1 MDAVTSGL
9 NTEIFSAERE
19 WTVEGLPVLTAQ
31 VSLPEPVGSENRT
44 TRRIRRYYRAQCRAF
59 LRYCDRWLFPMA
71 ARACREAL
79 ADSRPLPQLQA
90 ELSFR
95 VTYNEGG
102 FWSLYTQIRE
112 PAADGHILLRRWGD
126 TWDLRR
132 GYPVSLPS
140 FFPHRR
146 GWKRRLLTL
155 AAQEIQRQE
164 TAGYAR
170 YLDGWLRRL
179 RQQFNPM
186 RFYLTPE
193 GLAFFYPMYAI
204 APAAEGIPVFT
215 VPYEAVGPYVPVSK
229 AEPSSSAPQ
238 SLQTASPLP
247 QGRCLLSYCSLIRR
261 SCPSPGPPVR
271 RQLPSRLRRPRS
283 G

>member
-71 ARACREAL
+71 AGACQAAL
-79 ADSRPLPQLQA
+79 ADSRPLPQFQA
-90 ELSFR
+90 ELTFQ

-102 FWSLYTQIRE
+102 FWSLYTQLRE
-112 PAADGHILLRRWGD
+112 PTADGHVLLRRWGD

-132 GYPVSLPS
+132 GYPVPLQS
-140 FFPHRR
+140 FFPRR
-146 GWKRRLLTL
+146 QGWKRRLLTL

-164 TAGYAR
+164 AVGYAR
-170 YLDGWLRRL
+170 YLDGWRRRL
-179 RQQFNPM
+179 RQQFNPI

-215 VPYEAVGPYVPVSK
+215 VPYEAVGPYVPASE

-238 SLQTASPLP
+238 T
-247 QGRCLLSYCSLIRR
+247 
-261 SCPSPGPPVR
+261 
-271 RQLPSRLRRPRS
+271 
-283 G
+283 

>member
-1 MDAVTSGL
+1 MRQCQERRQRCGCSHIRTEHRDFFPLNGNGLWRDFRCLPRRCPSLSLWARRTGPPGVSGGTIAPSAGPSSGTVTAGC
-9 NTEIFSAERE
+9 FPWQRE
-19 WTVEGLPVLTAQ
+19 PAG
-31 VSLPEPVGSENRT
+31 
-44 TRRIRRYYRAQCRAF
+44 RR
-59 LRYCDRWLFPMA
+59 W
-71 ARACREAL
+71 

-155 AAQEIQRQE
+155 AAQEIQRKE
-164 TAGYAR
+164 TAGYA
-170 YLDGWLRRL
+170 GIWTAGEGGCGSSS
-179 RQQFNPM
+179 
-186 RFYLTPE
+186 TPY
-193 GLAFFYPMYAI
+193 G
-204 APAAEGIPVFT
+204 FT
-215 VPYEAVGPYVPVSK
+215 SPRKVL
-229 AEPSSSAPQ
+229 PSSTPCTPSPRRRRVSLSLPSPTKRWGHTCPFQKQSRPRSAPQ
-238 SLQTASPLP
+238 T
-247 QGRCLLSYCSLIRR
+247 
-261 SCPSPGPPVR
+261 
-271 RQLPSRLRRPRS
+271 
-283 G
+283 

>member
-1 MDAVTSGL
+1 MEAVTSGL

-44 TRRIRRYYRAQCRAF
+44 ARRIRRYYRAQCRAF

-79 ADSRPLPQLQA
+79 ADSRPLPQFQA

-146 GWKRRLLTL
+146 GWKR
-155 AAQEIQRQE
+155 Q
-164 TAGYAR
+164 
-170 YLDGWLRRL
+170 
-179 RQQFNPM
+179 
-186 RFYLTPE
+186 
-193 GLAFFYPMYAI
+193 
-204 APAAEGIPVFT
+204 PADFGRSGDPASGDCRVR
-215 VPYEAVGPYVPVSK
+215 PVSGRLAK
-229 AEPSSSAPQ
+229 AAAAAVQPHAVLPHPGEVKPHGVE
-238 SLQTASPLP
+238 LLP
-247 QGRCLLSYCSLIRR
+247 Q
-261 SCPSPGPPVR
+261 PP
-271 RQLPSRLRRPRS
+271 
-283 G
+283 

>member
-112 PAADGHILLRRWGD
+112 PTADGHVLLRRWGD

-132 GYPVSLPS
+132 GYPVPLQS
-140 FFPHRR
+140 FFPRR
-146 GWKRRLLTL
+146 QGWKRRLLTL

-170 YLDGWLRRL
+170 YLDGWRRRL
-179 RQQFNPM
+179 RQQFNPI

-215 VPYEAVGPYVPVSK
+215 VPYEAVGPYVPVSE

-238 SLQTASPLP
+238 T
-247 QGRCLLSYCSLIRR
+247 
-261 SCPSPGPPVR
+261 
-271 RQLPSRLRRPRS
+271 
-283 G
+283 

>member
-1 MDAVTSGL
+1 MEAVTSGL

-102 FWSLYTQIRE
+102 FWSLYTQSRE
-112 PAADGHILLRRWGD
+112 PGPDGRTLLRRWGD
-126 TWDLRR
+126 TWDLRT
-132 GYPVSLPS
+132 GYPAALPS
-140 FFPHRR
+140 FFPPHS
-146 GWKRRLLTL
+146 GWKKQLLHL
-155 AAQEIQRQE
+155 AAGEIRQQEA
-164 TAGYAR
+164 AGHAR
-170 YLDGWLRRL
+170 YLPGWQRKLRRN
-179 RQQFNPM
+179 FNA
-186 RFYLTPE
+186 RNFYLTPE
-193 GLAFFYPMYAI
+193 GLVFFYPMYAI
-204 APAAEGIPVFT
+204 APAMEGIPAFT
-215 VPYEAVGPYVPVSK
+215 VPWNRQQDET
-229 AEPSSSAPQ
+229 EPQ
-238 SLQTASPLP
+238 
-247 QGRCLLSYCSLIRR
+247 
-261 SCPSPGPPVR
+261 
-271 RQLPSRLRRPRS
+271 
-283 G
+283 

>member
-1 MDAVTSGL
+1 MEAVISGL

-31 VSLPEPVGSENRT
+31 VSLPEPVGLESRT
-44 TRRIRRYYRAQCRAF
+44 IRRIRRYYRAQCRAF

-71 ARACREAL
+71 ARACLEAL
-79 ADSRPLPQLQA
+79 ADSRPLPQFQA
-90 ELSFR
+90 ELTFR

-102 FWSLYTQIRE
+102 FWSLYTQTRE
-112 PAADGHILLRRWGD
+112 PTPDGHILLRRWGD

-140 FFPHRR
+140 LFPRR
-146 GWKRRLLTL
+146 QGWKRRLLTL

-164 TAGYAR
+164 AAGYAR
-170 YLDGWLRRL
+170 YLNGWRRRL

-215 VPYEAVGPYVPVSK
+215 VPYEAVGPYVPVSEAK
-229 AEPSSSAPQ
+229 PSSSAPQ
-238 SLQTASPLP
+238 T
-247 QGRCLLSYCSLIRR
+247 
-261 SCPSPGPPVR
+261 
-271 RQLPSRLRRPRS
+271 
-283 G
+283 

>member
-102 FWSLYTQIRE
+102 FW
-112 PAADGHILLRRWGD
+112 
-126 TWDLRR
+126 
-132 GYPVSLPS
+132 V
-140 FFPHRR
+140 
-146 GWKRRLLTL
+146 
-155 AAQEIQRQE
+155 
-164 TAGYAR
+164 
-170 YLDGWLRRL
+170 
-179 RQQFNPM
+179 QFN
-186 RFYLTPE
+186 
-193 GLAFFYPMYAI
+193 
-204 APAAEGIPVFT
+204 
-215 VPYEAVGPYVPVSK
+215 
-229 AEPSSSAPQ
+229 
-238 SLQTASPLP
+238 
-247 QGRCLLSYCSLIRR
+247 
-261 SCPSPGPPVR
+261 SC
-271 RQLPSRLRRPRS
+271 
-283 G
+283 

>member
-102 FWSLYTQIRE
+102 FWSLYT
-112 PAADGHILLRRWGD
+112 PNPGASRRW
-126 TWDLRR
+126 TH
-132 GYPVSLPS
+132 SAA
-140 FFPHRR
+140 
-146 GWKRRLLTL
+146 TL
-155 AAQEIQRQE
+155 
-164 TAGYAR
+164 GR
-170 YLDGWLRRL
+170 YLG
-179 RQQFNPM
+179 PA
-186 RFYLTPE
+186 T
-193 GLAFFYPMYAI
+193 GLSGFASELFSAPTGLEA
-204 APAAEGIPVFT
+204 APADFG
-215 VPYEAVGPYVPVSK
+215 
-229 AEPSSSAPQ
+229 
-238 SLQTASPLP
+238 
-247 QGRCLLSYCSLIRR
+247 
-261 SCPSPGPPVR
+261 
-271 RQLPSRLRRPRS
+271 RS
-283 G
+283 GDPA

>member
-1 MDAVTSGL
+1 MLYCTYDQYAAAGGTVPEAAFGVLCSRASRLIDAATFGR
-9 NTEIFSAERE
+9 AEHHAA
-19 WTVEGLPVLTAQ
+19 GC
-31 VSLPEPVGSENRT
+31 EP
-44 TRRIRRYYRAQCRAF
+44 
-59 LRYCDRWLFPMA
+59 
-71 ARACREAL
+71 CREAL
-79 ADSRPLPQLQA
+79 ADSRPLPQFQA

-238 SLQTASPLP
+238 T
-247 QGRCLLSYCSLIRR
+247 
-261 SCPSPGPPVR
+261 
-271 RQLPSRLRRPRS
+271 
-283 G
+283 

>member
-1 MDAVTSGL
+1 
-9 NTEIFSAERE
+9 
-19 WTVEGLPVLTAQ
+19 
-31 VSLPEPVGSENRT
+31 
-44 TRRIRRYYRAQCRAF
+44 
-59 LRYCDRWLFPMA
+59 MA

-170 YLDGWLRRL
+170 YLDGWRRRL

-215 VPYEAVGPYVPVSK
+215 VPYEAVGPYVPVSE

-238 SLQTASPLP
+238 T
-247 QGRCLLSYCSLIRR
+247 
-261 SCPSPGPPVR
+261 
-271 RQLPSRLRRPRS
+271 
-283 G
+283 

>member
-1 MDAVTSGL
+1 MEAVTSGL

-59 LRYCDRWLFPMA
+59 LRYCDRWLFPMV

-79 ADSRPLPQLQA
+79 ADSRPLPQFQA

-215 VPYEAVGPYVPVSK
+215 VPYEAVGPYVPVSE

-238 SLQTASPLP
+238 T
-247 QGRCLLSYCSLIRR
+247 
-261 SCPSPGPPVR
+261 
-271 RQLPSRLRRPRS
+271 
-283 G
+283 

>member
-1 MDAVTSGL
+1 MEAVTSGL

-140 FFPHRR
+140 FFRTD
-146 GWKRRLLTL
+146 G
-155 AAQEIQRQE
+155 
-164 TAGYAR
+164 AG
-170 YLDGWLRRL
+170 
-179 RQQFNPM
+179 
-186 RFYLTPE
+186 
-193 GLAFFYPMYAI
+193 
-204 APAAEGIPVFT
+204 
-215 VPYEAVGPYVPVSK
+215 
-229 AEPSSSAPQ
+229 
-238 SLQTASPLP
+238 
-247 QGRCLLSYCSLIRR
+247 
-261 SCPSPGPPVR
+261 
-271 RQLPSRLRRPRS
+271 S
-283 G
+283 GAC

>member
-1 MDAVTSGL
+1 M
-9 NTEIFSAERE
+9 
-19 WTVEGLPVLTAQ
+19 LTAQ

-79 ADSRPLPQLQA
+79 ADSRPLPQFQA

-186 RFYLTPE
+186 R
-193 GLAFFYPMYAI
+193 
-204 APAAEGIPVFT
+204 
-215 VPYEAVGPYVPVSK
+215 
-229 AEPSSSAPQ
+229 
-238 SLQTASPLP
+238 
-247 QGRCLLSYCSLIRR
+247 
-261 SCPSPGPPVR
+261 
-271 RQLPSRLRRPRS
+271 
-283 G
+283 

>member
-112 PAADGHILLRRWGD
+112 QPPMD
-126 TWDLRR
+126 TFCCD
-132 GYPVSLPS
+132 
-140 FFPHRR
+140 
-146 GWKRRLLTL
+146 
-155 AAQEIQRQE
+155 
-164 TAGYAR
+164 AGAIP
-170 YLDGWLRRL
+170 GTCGGAI
-179 RQQFNPM
+179 
-186 RFYLTPE
+186 RFRFR
-193 GLAFFYPMYAI
+193 AFFRTGGA
-204 APAAEGIPVFT
+204 G
-215 VPYEAVGPYVPVSK
+215 
-229 AEPSSSAPQ
+229 
-238 SLQTASPLP
+238 
-247 QGRCLLSYCSLIRR
+247 
-261 SCPSPGPPVR
+261 
-271 RQLPSRLRRPRS
+271 S
-283 G
+283 GAC

>member
-1 MDAVTSGL
+1 MEAVTSGL

-44 TRRIRRYYRAQCRAF
+44 ARRIRRYYRAQCRAF

-79 ADSRPLPQLQA
+79 ADSRPLPQFQA

-112 PAADGHILLRRWGD
+112 PAANGHILLRRWGD

-170 YLDGWLRRL
+170 YLDGWRRRL
-179 RQQFNPM
+179 RQ
-186 RFYLTPE
+186 
-193 GLAFFYPMYAI
+193 
-204 APAAEGIPVFT
+204 
-215 VPYEAVGPYVPVSK
+215 
-229 AEPSSSAPQ
+229 
-238 SLQTASPLP
+238 
-247 QGRCLLSYCSLIRR
+247 
-261 SCPSPGPPVR
+261 
-271 RQLPSRLRRPRS
+271 
-283 G
+283 

>member
-31 VSLPEPVGSENRT
+31 VSLPEPAGSENRT

-71 ARACREAL
+71 AQACREAQ
-79 ADSRPLPQLQA
+79 AASRPLLQLQA
-90 ELSFR
+90 ELSYR

-170 YLDGWLRRL
+170 YLDGWRRRL
-179 RQQFNPM
+179 RQQFNPL
-186 RFYLTPE
+186 RFYLTRP
-193 GLAFFYPMYAI
+193 GGGGYP
-204 APAAEGIPVFT
+204 
-215 VPYEAVGPYVPVSK
+215 
-229 AEPSSSAPQ
+229 
-238 SLQTASPLP
+238 
-247 QGRCLLSYCSLIRR
+247 CLNR
-261 SCPSPGPPVR
+261 P
-271 RQLPSRLRRPRS
+271 LRRGGALRARFRS
-283 G
+283 RAVLVCSADITNSVPASAGTLFIILLFA

>member
-1 MDAVTSGL
+1 MEAVTSGL

-44 TRRIRRYYRAQCRAF
+44 TRRIRRYYRAQ
-59 LRYCDRWLFPMA
+59 
-71 ARACREAL
+71 
-79 ADSRPLPQLQA
+79 S
-90 ELSFR
+90 
-95 VTYNEGG
+95 
-102 FWSLYTQIRE
+102 RE
-112 PAADGHILLRRWGD
+112 PGPDGRTLLRRWGD

-170 YLDGWLRRL
+170 YLDGWRRRL

-215 VPYEAVGPYVPVSK
+215 VPYEAVGPYVPVSE

-238 SLQTASPLP
+238 T
-247 QGRCLLSYCSLIRR
+247 
-261 SCPSPGPPVR
+261 
-271 RQLPSRLRRPRS
+271 
-283 G
+283 

>member
-1 MDAVTSGL
+1 MEAVTSGL

-126 TWDLRR
+126 TWDL
-132 GYPVSLPS
+132 
-140 FFPHRR
+140 
-146 GWKRRLLTL
+146 LTL

-170 YLDGWLRRL
+170 YLDGWRRRL

-193 GLAFFYPMYAI
+193 GIAFFYPMYAI

-238 SLQTASPLP
+238 T
-247 QGRCLLSYCSLIRR
+247 
-261 SCPSPGPPVR
+261 
-271 RQLPSRLRRPRS
+271 
-283 G
+283 